1 MELLDCRRLP
11 GPNLLWDRSSVV
23 LDIACSAEQ
32 IDRVQSCL
40 QTRILDLHARLDWT
54 APEFSARERVGGLSL
69 AFDGPID
76 RLYAGIAL
84 AELAWQCCFGA
95 QGDLDAALEAV
106 VERAAEEANPA
117 LLALQARALE
127 TGAPFLWDDD
137 EVSVGFGA
145 TARTWPSRPA
155 PSADDI
161 DWALA
166 RRIPTALVTGTNGK
180 TTTARMC
187 AAILRAAGHTV
198 GLSSTEGIWI
208 NDLALDEGDYAGP
221 GGARQILRHREASAA
236 VLETARG
243 GLLRRGLG
251 VEQANAAVITN
262 IAADHLGDF
271 GSRTL
276 EELLEIKWIVSR
288 AVRRGGVLV
297 LNADDPLLVEKAR
310 THDGRISWF
319 SLDPKRVT
327 AEFRPEDDWL
337 IRDADGTRQRLCRI
351 DDIPLTLHGA
361 ARHNVAN
368 ALAAAAVC
376 THLGTEPE
384 AIAAGLTGMQQ
395 ADNPGRGNL
404 YQVDGVSV
412 FVDFAHNPHAMAAIA
427 SLTAALPARRRLV
440 AFAQAGDRTDELL
453 RESARGAWALQPQRV
468 IISELPQYA
477 RGRADGEV
485 YGILRDEL
493 LRCSCPPH
501 DIVHA
506 ATEMEAL
513 EQALRWAQ
521 PGDLL
526 IMLVL
531 GAADAVRARL
541 AGLAR

>member
-32 IDRVQSCL
+32 AGNIESRL
-40 QTRILDLHARLDWT
+40 QIQILDLHARLGWL
-54 APEFSARERVGGLSL
+54 APEFAAKQQVGGLSL

-84 AELAWQCCFGA
+84 GELAWQCCL
-95 QGDLDAALEAV
+95 GDDVALDAALEAV

-117 LLALQARALE
+117 LLALQSRAIHA
-127 TGAPFLWDDD
+127 GAPFLWDDD

-145 TARTWPSRPA
+145 TAHTWPSRAA
-155 PSADDI
+155 PCADDI
-161 DWALA
+161 DWALP
-166 RRIPTALVTGTNGK
+166 RRIPTALITGTNGK

-187 AAILRAAGHTV
+187 SRILRAAGHTV

-208 NDLALDEGDYAGP
+208 NDLALDKGDYSGP
-221 GGARQILRHREASAA
+221 GGARMVLRRREASAA

-251 VEQANAAVITN
+251 VDEADVALITN

-276 EELLEIKWIVSR
+276 AELLEIKWIISR
-288 AVRRGGVLV
+288 AVRRKGLLV
-297 LNADDPLLVEKAR
+297 LNADDPLLVKQAGA
-310 THDGRISWF
+310 HDGRVAWF
-319 SLDPKRVT
+319 SLDPDRRS
-327 AEFRPEDDWL
+327 AEFRTEDGWL
-337 IRDADGTRQRLCRI
+337 IRDSAGTRQRLCRI
-351 DDIPLTLHGA
+351 DEIPLTLNGA
-361 ARHNVAN
+361 ARHNIAN

-376 THLGTEPE
+376 SHLNAGTE

-395 ADNPGRGNL
+395 DDNPGRGNL
-404 YQVDGVSV
+404 YQIDGVSV

-427 SLTAALPARRRLV
+427 SLTAALPAKRRLL
-440 AFAQAGDRTDELL
+440 AFSQAGDRTDELL
-453 RESARGAWALQPQRV
+453 RESARGGWALKPDRV
-468 IISELPQYA
+468 IISELPRYA
-477 RGRADGEV
+477 RGRSHGEV

-493 LRCSCPPH
+493 LRCTCPPA
-501 DIVHA
+501 DILHA
-506 ATEMEAL
+506 ETEMEAL
-513 EQALRWAQ
+513 EQSLEWAQ
-521 PGDLL
+521 PGDLV

-531 GAADAVRARL
+531 GEADAVRARL
-541 AGLAR
+541 AKR